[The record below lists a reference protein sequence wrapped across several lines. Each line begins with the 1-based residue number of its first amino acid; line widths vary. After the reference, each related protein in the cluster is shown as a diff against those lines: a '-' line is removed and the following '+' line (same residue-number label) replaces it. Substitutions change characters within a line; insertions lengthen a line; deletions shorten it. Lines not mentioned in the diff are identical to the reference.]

1 MNEAV
6 ASPLHN
12 SPSISC
18 AARIGRQAG
27 QPSRQQFWKGERPST
42 VTTARGE
49 HMNKKEQEAII
60 AWQATL
66 KRVSTCFANKDVSH
80 HYECID
86 ALIELIYLMRKFY
99 TGKK

>member
-1 MNEAV
+1 
-6 ASPLHN
+6 
-12 SPSISC
+12 
-18 AARIGRQAG
+18 
-27 QPSRQQFWKGERPST
+27 
-42 VTTARGE
+42 
-49 HMNKKEQEAII
+49 MNKKEQEAII

>member
-18 AARIGRQAG
+18 VARIGRQAG
-27 QPSRQQFWKGERPST
+27 QPSRQLFWKGERPST

-60 AWQATL
+60 AWQAIL
-66 KRVSTCFANKDVSH
+66 IRVSTCFDIQDVFH
-80 HYECID
+80 NYECID
-86 ALIELIYLMRKFY
+86 ELIELIQLLNIFY
-99 TGKK
+99 T